1 MWYKSLNNYTVVD
14 SESNSNYFDSRGLDF
29 VNLLNQI
36 KLFVNRKR
44 PCWFCHPTSLFLYQ
58 IFYFLGS
65 TELVGILIWFSWGF
79 TLIGLILT
87 SVENLK
93 QLRNKMKRQGYLL
106 ADASRI
112 TSDLARLMR

>member
-14 SESNSNYFDSRGLDF
+14 LESNSNYFNSRGLDF
-29 VNLLNQI
+29 VNILNQI
-36 KLFVNRKR
+36 KLCVNRR
-44 PCWFCHPTSLFLYQ
+44 MVGWFCHTTTLFLYR
-58 IFYFLGS
+58 IFDFLES
-65 TELVGILIWFSWGF
+65 LELVGILIWFSWGF

-93 QLRNKMKRQGYLL
+93 QPGNKMKRQVYLL

-112 TSDLARLMR
+112 SSDLAWLMR